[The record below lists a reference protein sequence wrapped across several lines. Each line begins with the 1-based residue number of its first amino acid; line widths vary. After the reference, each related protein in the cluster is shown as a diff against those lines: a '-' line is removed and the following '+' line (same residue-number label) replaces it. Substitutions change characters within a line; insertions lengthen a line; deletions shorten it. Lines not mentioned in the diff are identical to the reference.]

1 MKNTSDYYI
10 YRIFSGVSIFS
21 QYNFF
26 APNSEK
32 PSDMKFYDGSNP

>member
-1 MKNTSDYYI
+1 MKNTSDYCI

-26 APNSEK
+26 EK
-32 PSDMKFYDGSNP
+32 KKEKSSDMKFYDGSNP